1 MQWLLWVWLMSLALS
16 GFAAEQTV
24 QPQPGQSGT
33 HLRQTKCSG
42 PRQTLDI
49 TADHMTFDSQANT
62 FLFEDSVRVLR
73 CDVTILC
80 DRLRVFNDPKGE
92 QVERIVATG
101 DVRMQQGVRHA
112 RADRAEYF
120 DADQKLVLTGNPRA
134 WDVAEQNELTG
145 EEIVVFLE
153 EDKMLVKRA
162 RVLFHPRQQAS
173 RMP

>member
-1 MQWLLWVWLMSLALS
+1 MQWLLLVWLMSLALS
-16 GFAAEQTV
+16 GVSAEQPG
-24 QPQPGQSGT
+24 QPQPGQLGRRLT
-33 HLRQTKCSG
+33 QTKCSG
-42 PRQTLDI
+42 PRQTLDV
-49 TADHMTFDSQANT
+49 TADHMTFDSRAHT
-62 FLFEDSVRVLR
+62 FLFEDNVRVLR

-80 DRLRVFNDPKGE
+80 DRLRVFNDPSGE

-120 DADQKLVLTGNPRA
+120 DDEQKLVLTGNPRA

-153 EDKMLVKRA
+153 EDKMQVKRA
-162 RVLFHPRQQAS
+162 RVLFHPRQQVS
-173 RMP
+173 RTP